1 MGIDDFKA
9 RLDRLFA
16 EAGAAGPS
24 RQEAQ
29 GLHDALLGLKV
40 GLQDLHDSLAR
51 TERELTQEQEQL
63 TTVERRRELA
73 DGIQDT
79 ETASIAR
86 EFADRHRRRVELLER
101 KVAVQKD
108 EVALAEQEYEG
119 LSAHYKSAK
128 QGAGPNGAVPP
139 PPPAE
144 DGDLLKIRLDR
155 HAIEAA
161 AQAQLELLKKKMGKS

>member
-16 EAGAAGPS
+16 EAGSAGPS

-29 GLHDALLGLKV
+29 GLHAALVDLKV
-40 GLQDLHDSLAR
+40 GLQDLRDSLAR
-51 TERELTQEQEQL
+51 TERELTQEREQL
-63 TTVERRRELA
+63 TTAERRRDLA
-73 DGIQDT
+73 EGIQDT

-86 EFADRHRRRVELLER
+86 EFADRHRRRLELLER
-101 KVAVQKD
+101 KVSVQKD
-108 EVALAEQEYEG
+108 EVTLAEQEFEG
-119 LSAHYKSAK
+119 LSERYKSAE
-128 QGAGPNGAVPP
+128 QGAAPNGTVPP

-144 DGDLLKIRLDR
+144 DAELLKIRLDR
-155 HAIEAA
+155 RAIEAA